1 MRKNSIRIATFLLA
15 ALTASFALASGK
27 ITAFEAAKSGEGAI
41 IKVEGTNLPKPKL
54 ETAYSGSLAILVFQA
69 VLSGK
74 AEFIRLNASNVT
86 YAKIAQ
92 FTAKPPV
99 VRVAAKVSPAASIN
113 IEQTESG
120 WNILIGTPARSG
132 LNLIEQAQQA
142 DEEAFKK
149 AQEALKKGARSTS
162 ATSAAEA
169 ANAEAHE
176 TSKVGSQA
184 QTPLDDILEA
194 AKKQDE
200 KMFIE
205 AMKQLRASKPNI
217 TEPTDPKADA
227 VTTTAEVKT
236 ATPITVD
243 GPKISEPTLW
253 TANNNATAAPASAQR
268 RVSLDFVDT
277 QVVII
282 LKALAEQSGANIVTA
297 PAVQGTIS
305 VTLRNVTVQSALDL
319 ITKLAGVRYAYLDGT
334 YIVGSPEF
342 MRSMM
347 IQDTGATSRNG
358 TVMRVVPLAS
368 RKAGEIKRA
377 ITQAM
382 TMDVLNETIQII
394 NPSAPMDQQPPAAN
408 GQNGNQNGAPAMEGD
423 ADYLILIGEPGRVEQ
438 ASLLITQLDRGLAGI
453 HGITEIG
460 ADALR
465 PVSKAYRVQGGRA
478 AELAAAV
485 EKFATGVSVVA
496 TPMGSRAEQSL
507 VITGRPA
514 DVDRVLEV
522 LAQIDD
528 VTAGGEW
535 VVEIYDVRH
544 ADPRALKAQVEES
557 FETVRV
563 AIGPQHAAGRSF
575 TPAAAAGAG
584 GQAGGGGGGGGGP
597 LGGASNQGSGGV
609 ATSAGF
615 KASPQ
620 YGEEEMRAVPMML
633 VVSGPRD
640 QVTQALDMMSKL
652 DRKTP
657 EIVLE
662 ARVVDANKEDLLKL
676 GIDWSAVTGSAV
688 KIINLNYGQPAAADG
703 SPFSEITGRFAGPGW
718 LATGIANIDKLV
730 ARDKILARPNVRAM
744 DGREAVVF
752 MGDIVRYIK
761 SIQAT
766 QNGITVEV
774 GEEEVGV
781 KLNVLPRVT
790 REGHIIMDVQPTL
803 SFIKAFLEVP
813 GGGQIPTTSIRTAR
827 STLTIRSGDT
837 IAIGGLITD
846 EDRRQ
851 MVGVPI
857 LMDIP
862 IIGNLFRRTT
872 TDKVRREIVIF
883 LSARIVEDE
892 EANAT
897 AGGAPAAPGTGSA
910 GGTGSG
916 GGK

>member
-1 MRKNSIRIATFLLA
+1 VRKNSIRTAMLLFA
-15 ALTASFALASGK
+15 ALTASFALAAGK
-27 ITAFEAAKSGEGAI
+27 ITGFEAVKSGEGAI
-41 IKVEGTNLPKPKL
+41 IKVAGTDLAQPNLQ
-54 ETAYSGSLAILVFQA
+54 TAYGGSLAILEFQA
-69 VLSGK
+69 VLTGK
-74 AEFIRLNASNVT
+74 AEFTRLNTANVT

-99 VRVAAKVSPAASIN
+99 VRVVAKIKPAAN
-113 IEQTESG
+113 IHLEQTTNG
-120 WNILIGTPARSG
+120 WLISIGATANAG
-132 LNLIEQAQQA
+132 LNLIEQAQRA
-142 DEEAFKK
+142 DQEAFKQ
-149 AQEALKKGARSTS
+149 AQQALGSGASSKGVPTTTGGTNKTATPQTSTVGTR
-162 ATSAAEA
+162 ATS
-169 ANAEAHE
+169 
-176 TSKVGSQA
+176 
-184 QTPLDDILEA
+184 PLEEIIEA
-194 AKKQDE
+194 AKRQDE
-200 KMFIE
+200 KMFAE
-205 AMKQLRASKPNI
+205 AMRQLRVPKPTA
-217 TEPTDPKADA
+217 TEPTSPKADA

-236 ATPITVD
+236 ATPTTVD
-243 GPKISEPTLW
+243 TQKVSEPTLW
-253 TANNNATAAPASAQR
+253 TANTGGTSGPASAQR

-319 ITKLAGVRYAYLDGT
+319 ITKLAGVRYAYVDGT

-342 MRSMM
+342 MRSML
-347 IQDTGATSRNG
+347 IQDTGAASRNG

-394 NPSAPMDQQPPAAN
+394 NPAAPADQQPAAQN
-408 GQNGNQNGAPAMEGD
+408 GQAGAQNGNQSAAPAMEGD

-438 ASLLITQLDRGLAGI
+438 AQLLITQLDRGLAGI
-453 HGITEIG
+453 HGITEVG

-465 PVSKAYRVQGGRA
+465 PISKAYRVQGGRA

-496 TPMGSRAEQSL
+496 TPAGSRAEQSL

-563 AIGPQHAAGRSF
+563 AIGPQSATGRSF
-575 TPAAAAGAG
+575 TPAAAGAG
-584 GQAGGGGGGGGGP
+584 GQAGGP

-620 YGEEEMRAVPMML
+620 YGEDETRAVPMML
-633 VVSGPRD
+633 VLSGPRE
-640 QVTQALDMMSKL
+640 QVNQALDMMRKL

-688 KIINLNYGQPAAADG
+688 KIINLNYGQPAGADG

-730 ARDKILARPNVRAM
+730 SRDKILARPNVRAM

-790 REGHIIMDVQPTL
+790 RDGTIIMEVQPTL
-803 SFIKAFLEVP
+803 SFIKEFLEVP

-827 STLTIRSGDT
+827 STLTIRNGDT

-862 IIGNLFRRTT
+862 IIGHLFRRSTS
-872 TDKVRREIVIF
+872 DKVRREIVIF

-892 EANAT
+892 EASAT
-897 AGGAPAAPGTGSA
+897 PDGAPTSPSN
-910 GGTGSG
+910 GSG
-916 GGK
+916 GGR

>member
-15 ALTASFALASGK
+15 ALVASFALASGK
-27 ITAFEAAKSGEGAI
+27 ITTFEAAKSGEGAI
-41 IKVEGTNLPKPKL
+41 IRVGGANLSKPKL
-54 ETAYSGSLAILVFQA
+54 QTAYSGSLAILEFEA
-69 VLSGK
+69 VLAGK
-74 AEFIRLNASNVT
+74 AEFIRLNTPTVT

-92 FTAKPPV
+92 FTAKPAI
-99 VRVAAKVSPAASIN
+99 VRVVAKVSPAATIS
-113 IEQTESG
+113 IEQTEQG
-120 WNILIGTPARSG
+120 WNILVGTPAKSG
-132 LNLIEQAQQA
+132 MNLIEQAQQA
-142 DEEAFKK
+142 DTAAFKK
-149 AQEALKKGARSTS
+149 AQESLEKSTS
-162 ATSAAEA
+162 GMNAT
-169 ANAEAHE
+169 ANNSVATAPEPR
-176 TSKVGSQA
+176 TSNVGA
-184 QTPLDDILEA
+184 QPQRPLGEMIEA
-194 AKKQDE
+194 AKRQDE
-200 KMFIE
+200 KMFLK
-205 AMKQLRASKPNI
+205 AMEQLRASNTSATDPTPPQADAI
-217 TEPTDPKADA
+217 TTSAQVKSAEPTTIKDEPKS
-227 VTTTAEVKT
+227 
-236 ATPITVD
+236 
-243 GPKISEPTLW
+243 SEPTPW
-253 TANNNATAAPASAQR
+253 TSNSATVNAGPASAQR

-319 ITKLAGVRYAYLDGT
+319 ITKLAGVRYAYVDGT
-334 YIVGSPEF
+334 YIVGSPDF
-342 MRSMM
+342 MRSML
-347 IQDTGATSRNG
+347 IQDTGAASRNG

-394 NPSAPMDQQPPAAN
+394 NPAAPADQQPAATPQN
-408 GQNGNQNGAPAMEGD
+408 GQGGQNGNQTSAPAMEGD
-423 ADYLILIGEPGRVEQ
+423 ADYLILIGDPGRVEQ
-438 ASLLITQLDRGLAGI
+438 AMLLITQLDRGLAGI
-453 HGITEIG
+453 HGITEVG
-460 ADALR
+460 ADALK
-465 PVSKAYRVQGGRA
+465 PVSRAYRVQGGRA

-485 EKFATGVSVVA
+485 EKFASGVSVVA
-496 TPMGSRAEQSL
+496 TPVGSRAEQAL
-507 VITGRPA
+507 VITGRPS
-514 DVDRVLEV
+514 DVDRVIEV
-522 LAQIDD
+522 LSQIDD

-544 ADPRALKAQVEES
+544 ADPRALKTQVEAS

-563 AIGPQHAAGRSF
+563 AIGPQSAVGRSF
-575 TPAAAAGAG
+575 TPSSVAGAG
-584 GQAGGGGGGGGGP
+584 AQAGGGGGGP
-597 LGGASNQGSGGV
+597 LGGASNQGSGGI

-615 KASPQ
+615 KAAPQ
-620 YGEEEMRAVPMML
+620 YGEDETRAVPMVL

-640 QVTQALDMMSKL
+640 QVVQALEMMSKL

-688 KIINLNYGQPAAADG
+688 KIINLNYGQPAGGDG

-730 ARDKILARPNVRAM
+730 SRDKILARPNVRAM

-790 REGHIIMDVQPTL
+790 REGQIIMEVQPTL
-803 SFIKAFLEVP
+803 SFIKEFLEVP

-851 MVGVPI
+851 MTGVPI

-862 IIGNLFRRTT
+862 ILGNLFRRSTT
-872 TDKVRREIVIF
+872 NTVRREIVIF

-897 AGGAPAAPGTGSA
+897 QAGTPANPSKS
-910 GGTGSG
+910 SG
-916 GGK
+916 GGQ

>member
-1 MRKNSIRIATFLLA
+1 MRQNSIRTAMLLIG
-15 ALTASFALASGK
+15 ALMASFAFASGK
-27 ITAFEAAKSGEGAI
+27 ITGFEATKNGEGAI
-41 IKVEGTNLPKPKL
+41 IKVNGTDLAQPKL
-54 ETAYSGSLAILVFQA
+54 QTAYGGSLAILEFQA
-69 VLSGK
+69 VLTGK
-74 AEFIRLNASNVT
+74 AKFTRLNTANVT

-92 FTAKPPV
+92 FTAEPPV
-99 VRVAAKVSPAASIN
+99 VRVVAKIKPAANIHMEEATDGWVISIGA
-113 IEQTESG
+113 T
-120 WNILIGTPARSG
+120 AKAG

-142 DEEAFKK
+142 DREAFKK
-149 AQEALKKGARSTS
+149 AQEALRTGANSKGAPTTGNSNKTATTQTS
-162 ATSAAEA
+162 NVGAKAA
-169 ANAEAHE
+169 
-176 TSKVGSQA
+176 S
-184 QTPLDDILEA
+184 PLDEIIEA
-194 AKKQDE
+194 AKRQDK
-200 KMFIE
+200 KMFAE
-205 AMKQLRASKPNI
+205 AMRQLRATKP
-217 TEPTDPKADA
+217 TTAEPTPPQADA
-227 VTTTAEVKT
+227 VTTTAEIKAAAPT
-236 ATPITVD
+236 TVD
-243 GPKISEPTLW
+243 TQKASEPTLW
-253 TANNNATAAPASAQR
+253 TASTGGSSGPTSAQR

-277 QVVII
+277 QVVLI

-297 PAVQGTIS
+297 PTVQGTIS
-305 VTLRNVTVQSALDL
+305 VTLRNVTVQSALEL
-319 ITKLAGVRYAYLDGT
+319 ITKLAGVRYAYVDGT

-342 MRSMM
+342 MRSML
-347 IQDTGATSRNG
+347 IQDTGGAASRNG

-394 NPSAPMDQQPPAAN
+394 NPAAPPEQQQPAASN
-408 GQNGNQNGAPAMEGD
+408 GQGGAQNGNQSAAPAMEGD

-453 HGITEIG
+453 HGITEVG

-496 TPMGSRAEQSL
+496 TPTGSRAEQSL

-563 AIGPQHAAGRSF
+563 AIGPQSATGRSF

-584 GQAGGGGGGGGGP
+584 GQAGGP

-620 YGEEEMRAVPMML
+620 YGEDETRAVPMML

-640 QVTQALDMMSKL
+640 QVNQALDMMRKL

-657 EIVLE
+657 EVVLE
-662 ARVVDANKEDLLKL
+662 ARVVDATKEDLLKL

-688 KIINLNYGQPAAADG
+688 KIINLNYGQPAGADG

-730 ARDKILARPNVRAM
+730 SRDKILARPNVRAM

-790 REGHIIMDVQPTL
+790 RDGTIIMEVQPTL
-803 SFIKAFLEVP
+803 SFIKEFLQVP

-827 STLTIRSGDT
+827 STLTIRNGDT

-862 IIGNLFRRTT
+862 IIGHLFRRST

-883 LSARIVEDE
+883 LSARVVEDE
-892 EANAT
+892 EANAPQ
-897 AGGAPAAPGTGSA
+897 GGAPTSPTNS
-910 GGTGSG
+910 SG
-916 GGK
+916 GGR

>member
-1 MRKNSIRIATFLLA
+1 MRQNSIRIATFLLA

-27 ITAFEAAKSGEGAI
+27 ITAFEAAKSGDGAI

-54 ETAYSGSLAILVFQA
+54 QTAYSGSIAILEFQA
-69 VLSGK
+69 VLTGK

-99 VRVAAKVSPAASIN
+99 VRVVAKVSPAASIN

-120 WNILIGTPARSG
+120 WNILIGTPARTG

-149 AQEALKKGARSTS
+149 AQEALKKGVRSTGV
-162 ATSAAEA
+162 TEEA
-169 ANAEAHE
+169 DAPNAVAHQ
-176 TSKVGSQA
+176 TSKVGSLP
-184 QTPLDDILEA
+184 QTPLDEILEA

-205 AMKQLRASKPNI
+205 AMKQLRASKPSI

-243 GPKISEPTLW
+243 GPKVSEPTMW
-253 TANNNATAAPASAQR
+253 TANNGATAAPASAQR

-319 ITKLAGVRYAYLDGT
+319 ITKLAGVRYAYVDGT

-342 MRSMM
+342 MRSML
-347 IQDTGATSRNG
+347 IQDTGAASRNG

-394 NPSAPMDQQPPAAN
+394 NPAGSADQQPAAPN

-544 ADPRALKAQVEES
+544 ADPRALKSQVEDN

-584 GQAGGGGGGGGGP
+584 GQAGAGGGGGGP

-620 YGEEEMRAVPMML
+620 YGEDEMRAVPMTL
-633 VVSGPRD
+633 VLSGPRD
-640 QVTQALDMMSKL
+640 QVTQALDMLSKL

-688 KIINLNYGQPAAADG
+688 KIINLNYGQPPAADG

-790 REGHIIMDVQPTL
+790 RDGHIIMEVQPTL

-892 EANAT
+892 EANA
-897 AGGAPAAPGTGSA
+897 APGGAPASP
-910 GGTGSG
+910 GTGSG
-916 GGK
+916 GGN

>member
-1 MRKNSIRIATFLLA
+1 MRKNSIRTAMLLFC
-15 ALTASFALASGK
+15 ALMASFALASGK
-27 ITAFEAAKSGEGAI
+27 ITGFEATKNGEGAI
-41 IKVEGTNLPKPKL
+41 IKVNGTDLAQPKL
-54 ETAYSGSLAILVFQA
+54 QTAYGGSLAILEFQA
-69 VLSGK
+69 VLTGK
-74 AEFIRLNASNVT
+74 AEFTRLNTANVT

-99 VRVAAKVSPAASIN
+99 VRVVAKIRPAANIHIDQSQNGWIISIGA
-113 IEQTESG
+113 T
-120 WNILIGTPARSG
+120 AKSG

-142 DEEAFKK
+142 DQEAFKQ
-149 AQEALKKGARSTS
+149 AQEALKAGASSKASPNTIGANGTPQS
-162 ATSAAEA
+162 VNVGTKAE
-169 ANAEAHE
+169 
-176 TSKVGSQA
+176 S
-184 QTPLDDILEA
+184 PLQEIIEA
-194 AKKQDE
+194 AKRQDE
-200 KMFIE
+200 KMFVE
-205 AMKQLRASKPNI
+205 AMRQLRAAKS
-217 TEPTDPKADA
+217 TTTQPTSPQVDA
-227 VTTTAEVKT
+227 VTTTAEVK
-236 ATPITVD
+236 AAAPATVD
-243 GPKISEPTLW
+243 DQKVSEPILW
-253 TANNNATAAPASAQR
+253 TANTAGSSAPGSAQR

-297 PAVQGTIS
+297 PTVQGSIS

-319 ITKLAGVRYAYLDGT
+319 VTKLAGVRYAYVDGT

-342 MRSMM
+342 MRSML
-347 IQDTGATSRNG
+347 IQDTGAASRNG

-394 NPSAPMDQQPPAAN
+394 NPAAPPEQQQPAASN
-408 GQNGNQNGAPAMEGD
+408 GQGGAQNGNQSAAPAMEGD

-453 HGITEIG
+453 HGITEVG

-496 TPMGSRAEQSL
+496 TPAGSRAEQSL

-563 AIGPQHAAGRSF
+563 AIGPQSATGRSF

-584 GQAGGGGGGGGGP
+584 GQAGGP

-620 YGEEEMRAVPMML
+620 YGEDETRAVPMML

-640 QVTQALDMMSKL
+640 QVNQALDMMKKL

-688 KIINLNYGQPAAADG
+688 KIINLNYGQPAGADG
-703 SPFSEITGRFAGPGW
+703 SPFSDITGRFAGPGW

-730 ARDKILARPNVRAM
+730 SRDKILARPNVRAM

-790 REGHIIMDVQPTL
+790 RDGTIIMEVQPTL
-803 SFIKAFLEVP
+803 SFIKEFLEVP

-827 STLTIRSGDT
+827 STLTIRNGDT

-851 MVGVPI
+851 MVGFPI

-862 IIGNLFRRTT
+862 IIGHLFRRST

-892 EANAT
+892 EASAT
-897 AGGAPAAPGTGSA
+897 QGGAPPSPSNS
-910 GGTGSG
+910 SG
-916 GGK
+916 GGR

>member
-69 VLSGK
+69 VLTGK

-92 FTAKPPV
+92 FSAKPPV
-99 VRVAAKVSPAASIN
+99 VRVVAKVSPAASIN

-120 WNILIGTPARSG
+120 WNILIGTPAKSG

-142 DEEAFKK
+142 DQQAFKK
-149 AQEALKKGARSTS
+149 AQDALKKGVPSTS
-162 ATSAAEA
+162 TPSSAQE
-169 ANAEAHE
+169 ANAEVHH

-194 AKKQDE
+194 ARKQDE

-205 AMKQLRASKPNI
+205 AMRQLRASKSTNG
-217 TEPTDPKADA
+217 EPTAPQADA
-227 VTTTAEVKT
+227 VVTTAEVKT

-243 GPKISEPTLW
+243 ETKVSEPTLW
-253 TANNNATAAPASAQR
+253 TANSGGTAAPASAQR

-584 GQAGGGGGGGGGP
+584 GQAGGGGGP

-752 MGDIVRYIK
+752 MGDIVRYVK

-803 SFIKAFLEVP
+803 SFIKEFLDVP

-897 AGGAPAAPGTGSA
+897 PGGAPAAPRTGSA